1 MYVRSHID
9 TVSGDRKYI
18 YIDENN
24 KKYIRDKNK
33 YYPVKKYKGSYILQK
48 IRGGASIYVNLRIY
62 GIKGVNDTEVKIFE
76 NIKLDNIGSDFPDD
90 INIISEN
97 TIYIFNKGNNKI
109 EEILKKLNPN
119 AEGNA
124 KGNANGNDK
133 NITNYNHFVII
144 KKNDSEFDVH
154 IKKNGKKENTYN
166 IIESIKT
173 KFNKSCYHIIYKRNN
188 NIIDKSSEGL
198 EDDFIVIFSI
208 SDLFLEKD
216 KFGDDYSKRDQNEE
230 YNTLY
235 KSLIKTLFQ
244 LFNY

>member
-124 KGNANGNDK
+124 EGNANGNDK

-154 IKKNGKKENTYN
+154 IKKNGKKEDTYN

-216 KFGDDYSKRDQNEE
+216 KFSDDYSKRDQNEE